1 MRSCS
6 RSTPRRTA
14 VRSGLTL
21 IELLIVVT
29 IFLVLT
35 TFTVVAVDFTFE
47 AERVSSGAR
56 QVQSLLEGARDRA
69 IRAREPRGVRFL
81 LDPDPANGR
90 MVSSMVYI
98 GVKMSA
104 RLTVSPTRKMF

>member
-35 TFTVVAVDFTFE
+35 TFTV
-47 AERVSSGAR
+47 
-56 QVQSLLEGARDRA
+56 
-69 IRAREPRGVRFL
+69 RGRTGVVR
-81 LDPDPANGR
+81 G
-90 MVSSMVYI
+90 
-98 GVKMSA
+98 SA
-104 RLTVSPTRKMF
+104 GSVIA